1 MKTIEFF
8 KGLEDSIKKKETIDK
23 LVECYEESYKL
34 DYERYSHSMYEK
46 IVKTMFDKK
55 VMGRY
60 DIREKFNF
68 ELYCFNEWK
77 NSILNYNINNI
88 HQDYQLGFVKLQRRL
103 RNFNPTT
110 IEEIYVFFKNTY
122 EETNSPLYTKDE
134 DYQKVLNSVRY
145 NRIGEESTWQHVA
158 SNYIYMNQ
166 QTSYAVHH
174 RFYINTDS
182 TYTDYF
188 ARLLME
194 KCKDKKY
201 KYYFKLDNFGNRA
214 DTIVVYCSD
223 TNLLKFLDILK
234 EIKKEHPELEGHLH
248 RPPFL
253 TANIDDWIGYASEP
267 SVKDGDKRFSFN
279 SLRTRVLDE
288 SMTKLNKEWIRKNKN
303 NDIIANGTKSKFIDY
318 ITEMVLNEQMASFKR
333 TEKHDVFSKTDVEFA
348 NKNGFKRESLN
359 SPKFISMYRNY
370 VKKEIIKL
378 IDKIDNYTPSD
389 IDNLIGYNG
398 KSIKLEKQSIEKALR
413 KMLYITRANIPN
425 FDDKLREEIYQRGEK
440 YNLTK
445 QNIAFDSEYVYTTI
459 SKEQQSTT
467 ESKTSQQ
474 TKQQSKERPK
484 QYKYTYKP
492 MTDQEILDARRKIGL

>member
-1 MKTIEFF
+1 METIEFF
-8 KGLEDSIKKKETIDK
+8 KGLEDSIKKKEIIDK
-23 LVECYEESYKL
+23 IVECYEESYKS

-46 IVKTMFDKK
+46 IVKTMFDEK

-60 DIREKFNF
+60 NVRERFNF

-88 HQDYQLGFVKLQRRL
+88 HQDYQLGFIKLQRRL
-103 RNFNPTT
+103 RNFNPTI
-110 IEEIYVFFKNTY
+110 IEEIYDFLENTY
-122 EETNSPLYTKDE
+122 EETNSPKYTNDE
-134 DYQKVLNSVRY
+134 DYQKVLDSIRY

-166 QTSYAVHH
+166 HALYDVHH

-194 KCKDKKY
+194 KCKEKKY
-201 KYYFKLDNFGNRA
+201 KYYFKLDNFGDRA

-234 EIKKEHPELEGHLH
+234 EIKKEHPELEEHLH

-267 SVKDGDKRFSFN
+267 SVKDGDKLFSFN
-279 SLRTRVLDE
+279 SLRTKILDE
-288 SMTKLNKEWIRKNKN
+288 SMTKLNKEWIQKNKN
-303 NDIIANGTKSKFIDY
+303 RDIIANGTKSKFIDY

-333 TEKHDVFSKTDVEFA
+333 TEKCDVFSKTDVEFA
-348 NKNGFKRESLN
+348 NRHGFKRESLN
-359 SPKFISMYRNY
+359 SNIFISMYRNY

-378 IDKIDNYTPSD
+378 IDKIDTYSQED

-413 KMLYITRANIPN
+413 KMLYITRANVQN

-445 QNIAFDSEYVYTTI
+445 QNIAFDAEYIYTTI

-467 ESKTSQQ
+467 ESKMSYQAK
-474 TKQQSKERPK
+474 KQYKERPK
-484 QYKYTYKP
+484 QYTYKP

>member
-1 MKTIEFF
+1 MKTIDFF
-8 KGLEDSIKKKETIDK
+8 KGLEDPIKKKETIDK

-55 VMGRY
+55 VISRY
-60 DIREKFNF
+60 NVRERFNF

-77 NSILNYNINNI
+77 NSILNYSINNI
-88 HQDYQLGFVKLQRRL
+88 HQDYQLGFIKLQRRL

-110 IEEIYVFFKNTY
+110 VEEIYDFLENTY

-145 NRIGEESTWQHVA
+145 NRIGEDSTWQHVA

-166 QTSYAVHH
+166 QTSYTVHH

-303 NDIIANGTKSKFIDY
+303 NDIISNGTKSKFIDY

-467 ESKTSQQ
+467 ESKASQQ

>member
-8 KGLEDSIKKKETIDK
+8 KGLEDPIKKKETIDK
-23 LVECYEESYKL
+23 LVECYEESYKS

-60 DIREKFNF
+60 NVREKFNF

-77 NSILNYNINNI
+77 NSILNYSINNI
-88 HQDYQLGFVKLQRRL
+88 HQDYQLGFIKLQRRL
-103 RNFNPTT
+103 GSFNPTT
-110 IEEIYVFFKNTY
+110 VEEIYDFLENTY
-122 EETNSPLYTKDE
+122 EETKSPLYTKDE
-134 DYQKVLNSVRY
+134 DYQKVLDSIRY

-166 QTSYAVHH
+166 QASYTVHH

-194 KCKDKKY
+194 KCKEKKY

-253 TANIDDWIGYASEP
+253 TANIDDWIGYGSEP

-279 SLRTRVLDE
+279 SLRTRILDE

-303 NDIIANGTKSKFIDY
+303 NDIISNGTKNKFIDY

-333 TEKHDVFSKTDVEFA
+333 TENCDIFSKTDAEFA

-359 SPKFISMYRNY
+359 SSKFISMYRNY

-413 KMLYITRANIPN
+413 KMLYITRANVQN

-440 YNLTK
+440 YNLMK
-445 QNIAFDSEYVYTTI
+445 QNIAFDSEHVYTTI
-459 SKEQQSTT
+459 SQEQQSTT
-467 ESKTSQQ
+467 ESKMPHQA
-474 TKQQSKERPK
+474 KKQSKERSK